1 MFVRARLLLALF
13 SSLLPLLAAL
23 APAPSAAQAPASAAP
38 APASAASAP
47 ASASPASAT
56 EVACPEGN
64 LLAGKRPMKWDD
76 TENAIR
82 ASDGTAPQEGDAW
95 DGIGTARLM
104 TASSQIIWD
113 LGRETTVR
121 ALALQGDNNDTYT
134 VGASLDGKTWT
145 PAWVAP
151 PIDGAGMRLRTTDGL
166 DVKARFL
173 RIADMTGDGAY
184 SIGEFQAWCA
194 KPSTWPPEITRKAGK
209 APDPG
214 KDRLVVMAYRKI
226 LFGIAG
232 FAVFCFLLA
241 DARRSRWTRFGPAV
255 AASLLWLYGAVN
267 LLNTWG
273 FIGAAVAVVGAAFWL
288 SGLAKAGEDW
298 TVKADAIGLVAIGLL
313 IGYAG
318 DRYGDGKVPLAVLHS
333 LAVGGAA
340 LLAMTL
346 ALRNAGRAWTAWA
359 PPAIALAY
367 GTFAGWLTFG
377 MDTGIAVG
385 VVSAVAAL
393 GAQLLTKDAEARRKW
408 LERLALLL
416 LVGCG
421 PLVWTNFGTFH
432 GGRAVHFHDSY
443 HYYMGAKYFPET
455 RYTHMY
461 HCAAIAEAD
470 EGLGEKVA
478 KRKIRNLTTNHL
490 EPMAAT
496 LADVEACK
504 KAFTPERW
512 VAFQQ
517 DVRLFRN
524 FFGAQYWERLFHD
537 HGYNASPVWNALGR
551 AIANQGWER
560 WAAGVPVGGPEQ
572 NTDARRAFFKANTK
586 EFASLAKAFNERM
599 GHIALIDAGLYAGI
613 FLLIGW
619 AFGLR
624 AMALAC
630 VVWGA
635 GYPWAYFWTGGAF
648 GRVLWLFLATAGVCL
663 LKKAK
668 PLLGGMGLMG
678 GLLDR
683 VFPGALFAGVGMKVA
698 WGLYKERRISKTHQR
713 FIVGALLAVAI
724 AVPASLPAAGGSGVG
739 IFREFI
745 ENSMKHKQT
754 PLTNHMGLPTL
765 LSWHPSYIASK
776 VKNDKLEDPYEPWK
790 EHRRSTLKSR
800 SVVFYAS
807 VLGLLLLVG
816 AAARRMEDW
825 EASAASVLMIIA
837 VFELTCYYYNF
848 CLLLAPLALKRLRH
862 VVTLVGMT
870 LAGQYVQLRIGWYDQ
885 QYTVESLVALGA
897 VLFIVVDRLL
907 EAKRAEAA
915 AAAAPAEVVN

>member
-13 SSLLPLLAAL
+13 FSLLPLTTP
-23 APAPSAAQAPASAAP
+23 PAAAQP
-38 APASAASAP
+38 
-47 ASASPASAT
+47 ASPAADA
-56 EVACPEGN
+56 ACPEGN
-64 LLAGKRPMKWDD
+64 LLSGKRPMRWED
-76 TENAIR
+76 TENAVR
-82 ASDGTAPQEGDAW
+82 ASDGTAPEEGEAW
-95 DGIGTARLM
+95 DTTSAAKLVTA
-104 TASSQIIWD
+104 ASQIVWD
-113 LGRETTVR
+113 LGREVSIR

-151 PIDGAGMRLRTTDGL
+151 AVEGAGMRLRAADGL
-166 DVKARFL
+166 DVRARYL
-173 RIADMTGDGAY
+173 RVADMTGDGAY
-184 SIGEFQAWCA
+184 SLGEVQAWCA
-194 KPSTWPPEITRKAGK
+194 KPATWPPEIARKKGVV
-209 APDPG
+209 PDPG

-241 DARRSRWTRFGPAV
+241 DGRRTKWTLYGPP
-255 AASLLWLYGAVN
+255 AAAALLWLYGAAN

-273 FIGAAVAVVGAAFWL
+273 VVGAAVAVVGAAVWL
-288 SGLAKAGEDW
+288 SSLAKTGQDW
-298 TVKADAIGLVAIGLL
+298 VGKADAIGLVAVGLL

-318 DRYGDGKVPLAVLHS
+318 DRYGEGKTQLAVLHS
-333 LAVGGAA
+333 LAIGGAG
-340 LLAMTL
+340 LLAMVL
-346 ALRNAGRAWTAWA
+346 ALRNAGKTWTAWA

-367 GTFAGWLTFG
+367 GTFAGWLSFG
-377 MDTGIAVG
+377 ADTGIAVG
-385 VVSAVAAL
+385 VVGAVAAL
-393 GAQLLTKDAEARRKW
+393 GAQLLTKDAAARRKW

-421 PLVWTNFGTFH
+421 PLVWTNMGTFH

-443 HYYMGAKYFPET
+443 HYYMGSKYFPET
-455 RYTHMY
+455 RYTLMY

-490 EPMAAT
+490 EPMKDT
-496 LADVEACK
+496 LADVESCK
-504 KAFTPERW
+504 QAFTPERW

-517 DVRLFRN
+517 DVRLFRS
-524 FFGAQYWERLFHD
+524 FFGVSYWEKLFHD
-537 HGYNASPVWNALGR
+537 HGYNASPVWNAFGR
-551 AIANQGWER
+551 AIANHGWEK
-560 WAAGVPVGGPEQ
+560 WAAGIPVGGPGE
-572 NTDARRAFFKANTK
+572 NTEARRAWIKANTK
-586 EFASLAKAFNERM
+586 DFAAQARAFNERM

-713 FIVGALLAVAI
+713 FILGALLAAAI
-724 AVPASLPAAGGSGVG
+724 AVPLSLPAAGASGIG
-739 IFREFI
+739 AYPEFI

-765 LSWHPSYIASK
+765 FSWHPSYIASK
-776 VKNDKLEDPYEPWK
+776 VKNDKLEDPFEPWK
-790 EHRRSTLKSR
+790 ERRRQTLKSR
-800 SVVFYAS
+800 GVFFYGT

-848 CLLLAPLALKRLRH
+848 MLLLAPLALRRLRH
-862 VVTLVGMT
+862 VVALAGMT
-870 LAGQYVQLRIGWYDQ
+870 IAGQYVQLRIGWYDQ

-907 EAKRAEAA
+907 EARREEAA
-915 AAAAPAEVVN
+915 AAAVAPAEAVN